1 MVGFGCVVFFS
12 VFSFFDPGRK
22 QEKERNLGKFQI
34 RKKVQNENQKGVFSK
49 KLSIDGTFLF
59 RQNSGLPER

>member
-1 MVGFGCVVFFS
+1 